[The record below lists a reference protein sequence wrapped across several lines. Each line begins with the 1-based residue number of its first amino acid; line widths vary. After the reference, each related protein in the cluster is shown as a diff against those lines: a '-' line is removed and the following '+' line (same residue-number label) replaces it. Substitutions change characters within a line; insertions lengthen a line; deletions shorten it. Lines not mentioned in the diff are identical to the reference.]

1 MKKIIAIAL
10 LAIMAA
16 ACSSVMFT
24 GRKQVKLISSSE
36 MTSMAVNS
44 YSDFLEAN
52 ELSTNEEYQTLLS
65 TVGGKMQVAVEAYM
79 RKEGHENQIANLN
92 WEFNVVA
99 SDEINAWAMPG
110 GKIVFYSGIMPVCKD
125 EQGVAVVMGHEIAHV
140 LAQHGNERMSQQM
153 VAQLGSQAVSEYLVT
168 QPEKTQSIY
177 NTAFAVGAQYG
188 ALLPFSRL
196 HEREADRIGQIIM
209 ALAGYDPAHAVAFWK
224 TMNSMSEGQAPPE
237 FMSTHPSY
245 DTRIQV
251 LTDNIEP
258 ARKYMAAK

>member
-1 MKKIIAIAL
+1 MMKKIIAVVL
-10 LAIMAA
+10 VAIMAV

-24 GRKQVKLISSSE
+24 GRKQMKLIPSSE
-36 MTSMAVNS
+36 MSAMAVQS
-44 YSDFLEAN
+44 YSQFIETNALSAN
-52 ELSTNEEYQTLLS
+52 IDYQEMLN
-65 TVGGKMQVAVEAYM
+65 TVGKNMQLAVEEYM
-79 RKEGHENQIANLN
+79 RKEGHEKQIESLS
-92 WEFNVVA
+92 WEFNVVE

-153 VAQLGSQAVSEYLVT
+153 MAQVGSIALSEYMTT
-168 QPEKTQSIY
+168 QPEKTQYMY

-188 ALLPFSRL
+188 ALLPYSRL

-209 ALAGYDPAHAVAFWK
+209 AMAGYDPAYAVDFWQD
-224 TMNSMSEGQAPPE
+224 MNAMSSGQAPPE

-258 ARKYMAAK
+258 ARKYSKK

>member
-1 MKKIIAIAL
+1 MKKIVLIVAVAL
-10 LAIMAA
+10 MAV

-36 MTSMAVNS
+36 MSAMAFDS
-44 YSDFLEAN
+44 YSEFLSAN
-52 ELSTNEEYQTLLS
+52 ALSTNAEYQSMLS
-65 TVGGKMQVAVEAYM
+65 TVGEKMQVAVEAYM
-79 RKEGHENQIANLN
+79 IKEGHEAQIASLD
-92 WEFNVVA
+92 WEFNVVE

-125 EQGVAVVMGHEIAHV
+125 EQGIAVVMGHEIAHV

-153 VAQLGSQAVSEYLVT
+153 VAQYGSAALGEFMNA
-168 QPEKTQSIY
+168 QPEKTQYLY

-196 HEREADRIGQIIM
+196 HEREADKIGQIIM
-209 ALAGYDPAHAVAFWK
+209 AMAGYDPAHAVTFWK
-224 TMNSMSEGQAPPE
+224 DMNAMSSGASTPE

-251 LTDNIEP
+251 LTDNIAP
-258 ARKYMAAK
+258 ARKYLK